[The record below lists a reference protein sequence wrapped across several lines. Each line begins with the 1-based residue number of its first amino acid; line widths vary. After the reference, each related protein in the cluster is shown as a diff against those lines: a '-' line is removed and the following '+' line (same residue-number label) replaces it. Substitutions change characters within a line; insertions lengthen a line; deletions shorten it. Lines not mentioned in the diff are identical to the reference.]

1 MSAITI
7 DIEGREQLIQELR
20 ALAGPEL
27 KRVAKR
33 SVATAMKPVLAV
45 ARVGTPVVSGRLRA
59 SLAQI
64 SIDIGRAGT
73 VSSRVGTRRNFTY
86 RSTKGHKLVSGSG
99 KSRDRA
105 LKRGFT
111 QDQVTAQQYAS
122 PIEFGTDSSGRVSRK
137 AGGAHFLESA
147 ITSQQGSVIE
157 TVASELRRHI
167 ETSR

>member
-1 MSAITI
+1 MSAITF
-7 DIEGREQLIQELR
+7 DIEGREQLISELR

-33 SVATAMKPVLAV
+33 SVATAMRPVLAV
-45 ARVGTPVVSGRLRA
+45 AKAGCPVVSGRLRA
-59 SLAQI
+59 SLAQLA
-64 SIDIGRAGT
+64 IDSQRSGT

-86 RSTKGHKLVSGSG
+86 RSTRGHKLVSGSG

-122 PIEFGTDSSGRVSRK
+122 PIEFGTDASGRVRRK
-137 AGGAHFLESA
+137 AGGAHYLESA
-147 ITSQQGSVIE
+147 ITSQQSNVIE
-157 TVASELRRHI
+157 TVAGELRRHI
-167 ETSR
+167 ETAR